1 MKNIKQILTITALAL
16 ITSGVFAQ
24 DDEIKNVRF
33 GLKVT
38 PSVNWLK
45 PENAKLQAGNG
56 AAMKFGGGVILEF
69 RLAKVAS
76 FVTGLQVDMDGGKV
90 KYKND
95 GTNQVS
101 YFYNTLDEK
110 IVEYNAEYGTNPD
123 YTHYQLDERTYNITY
138 VTLPLA
144 LKLKTKE
151 IGALTYFGQVG
162 MNTSF
167 RWKAKANDELSNLE
181 TASYVKESKSKIEI
195 TKDVNIFNF
204 ALNAGLGAEYNLSG
218 STSFMFGLN
227 YAFGFSNVV
236 KKESKY
242 LERKVTS
249 SSIPPTVTP
258 SDYPQELK
266 SNAILLTVGFLF

>member
-1 MKNIKQILTITALAL
+1 MKKVLTISALVLAG
-16 ITSGVFAQ
+16 SGIFAQ
-24 DDEIKNVRF
+24 DDAVSKNVRF

-45 PENAKLQAGNG
+45 SENEKLQSGNG

-76 FVTGLQVDMDGGKV
+76 IQTGLQIDMDGGKI
-90 KYKND
+90 KYTND
-95 GTNQVS
+95 GSNEVR
-101 YFYNTLDEK
+101 YFYHNIDEE
-110 IVEYNAEYGTNPD
+110 IVEYNAEYENNPD
-123 YTHYQLDERTYNITY
+123 YTHYQLDERKYNITY
-138 VTLPLA
+138 VTLPVA

-162 MNTSF
+162 LNTSF
-167 RWKAKANDELSNLE
+167 RWKASANDEVSSLE
-181 TASYVKESKSKIEI
+181 TSAKVKESKSKIDI

-204 ALNAGLGAEYNLSG
+204 ALNAGLGAEYNISG
-218 STSFMFGLN
+218 STSILFGLSYN
-227 YAFGFSNVV
+227 LGFSNVV
-236 KKESKY
+236 KKKSDY

-249 SSIPPTVTP
+249 ATFTETY

-266 SNAILLTVGFLF
+266 SNAVVLTIGVLF